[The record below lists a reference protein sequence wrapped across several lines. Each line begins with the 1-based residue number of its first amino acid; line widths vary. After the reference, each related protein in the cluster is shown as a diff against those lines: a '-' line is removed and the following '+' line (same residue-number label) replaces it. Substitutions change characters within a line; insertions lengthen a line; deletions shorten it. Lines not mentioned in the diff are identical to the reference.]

1 MNFERTFVKPTLFS
15 FAICS
20 SFPPPPPPPL
30 LSAHSFPVYGTVV
43 LLVTPTPYH
52 SRLQSLVF

>member
-15 FAICS
+15 FAIFS
-20 SFPPPPPPPL
+20 SSPPPP

>member
-1 MNFERTFVKPTLFS
+1 MFV
-15 FAICS
+15 I
-20 SFPPPPPPPL
+20 PPP

-52 SRLQSLVF
+52 SRLQSLVFIYLQSICYPQLAIQLKR

>member
-15 FAICS
+15 FAIFS
-20 SFPPPPPPPL
+20 SSLPPPP

-43 LLVTPTPYH
+43 LLVTPTLYH
-52 SRLQSLVF
+52 SRLPVFLGVE